1 MTSRPCLV
9 WFTGLSGA
17 GKSTLANALAMF
29 LKNAGLPVFVLDGD
43 RLRTGLNSDLGFS
56 VEDRSEN
63 IRRIGEVARL
73 MTEAGL
79 IVLVAAIS
87 PMASDRARVRGLF
100 QPGEFFEVHVN
111 TPLAVCEA
119 RDPKGLYRRVR
130 AGVLKQFTGV
140 DSPYESPG
148 DPELSIDTS
157 RLDLDSAVAAL
168 VECLRGRG
176 ALVGPG

>member
-1 MTSRPCLV
+1 MSRPCLM

-17 GKSTLANALAMF
+17 GKSTLANALAQL
-29 LKNAGLPVFVLDGD
+29 LKDAGLPVYVLDGD

-79 IVLVAAIS
+79 VVLVAAIS

-100 QPGEFFEVHVN
+100 QSHEFLEVYVS

-148 DPELSIDTS
+148 NPELSIDTS
-157 RLDLDSAVAAL
+157 RQDLDSAVAIL
-168 VECLRGRG
+168 VDCLRRRG
-176 ALVGPG
+176 VLDGPG

>member
-1 MTSRPCLV
+1 MPGPCLV

-17 GKSTLANALAMF
+17 GKSTLANALALW
-29 LKNAGLPVFVLDGD
+29 LKEAGLPVYVLDGD

-100 QPGEFFEVHVN
+100 QPEEFFEVYVN

-119 RDPKGLYRRVR
+119 RDPKGLYQRVR
-130 AGVLKQFTGV
+130 AGNLKQFTGV
-140 DSPYESPG
+140 DSPYESPQN
-148 DPELSIDTS
+148 PELSIDTS
-157 RLDLDSAVAAL
+157 HQDLDSAVAIL
-168 VECLRGRG
+168 VDRLRRG
-176 ALVGPG
+176 GVLGGTG